1 MAQLDRCVLMDLTH
15 YPIHQASIHASGSGF
30 SLHAEPALRCAREC
44 SADWRV
50 RQERGALP
58 PNRSLCGARDA
69 TSRASAE
76 KKKTERVRHKL
87 SANRVVRPEL
97 PDLRCCSSRSWTSDL
112 HTQFGVKSSSLD
124 FA

>member
-1 MAQLDRCVLMDLTH
+1 MRRGAASRCTRSLRCVARGSAVRTGV
-15 YPIHQASIHASGSGF
+15 SGRN
-30 SLHAEPALRCAREC
+30 AARCAALATPRPGL
-44 SADWRV
+44 
-50 RQERGALP
+50 RQ
-58 PNRSLCGARDA
+58 
-69 TSRASAE
+69 

>member
-1 MAQLDRCVLMDLTH
+1 MRRGAASRCTRSLRCVARGSAVRTGV
-15 YPIHQASIHASGSGF
+15 SGRNAGRCPPT
-30 SLHAEPALRCAREC
+30 ARCAALATPRPGL
-44 SADWRV
+44 
-50 RQERGALP
+50 RQ
-58 PNRSLCGARDA
+58 
-69 TSRASAE
+69 

>member
-1 MAQLDRCVLMDLTH
+1 MAQLDRCVLMELTH

-50 RQERGALP
+50 RQERG
-58 PNRSLCGARDA
+58 SLCGARDA

-76 KKKTERVRHKL
+76 KK
-87 SANRVVRPEL
+87 NRARAPQ
-97 PDLRCCSSRSWTSDL
+97 T
-112 HTQFGVKSSSLD
+112 FGKPRGPSGAPRFTVLLKP
-124 FA
+124 